1 MILMGF
7 DNVKSFTR
15 CDICPLGKMLGYKE
29 GVECNADS
37 ANDMHAV
44 ICAMHGIRREG
55 VTVNAQVGFLV
66 DMLEPLREFLDKAK
80 EDGLKVQGAG
90 WDGQFEVVLKKKE

>member
-1 MILMGF
+1 MLMGF

-29 GVECNADS
+29 GIECNADP
-37 ANDMHAV
+37 ANDMHAL

-66 DMLEPLREFLDKAK
+66 DMLEPLREFLDKAN
-80 EDGLKVQGAG
+80 EDGLKVQGTG
-90 WDGQFEVVLKKKE
+90 WDGQFEVVVKQKE

>member
-1 MILMGF
+1 MGF